1 MVLQNELN
9 RFVAKFDVTDFS
21 SERDNVC
28 RSLLPSLVC
37 VEEEDVISCFSR
49 LSPSKAQGR
58 MALSPFL
65 IGRKIVRE
73 HSWKYSANILGS

>member
-9 RFVAKFDVTDFS
+9 RFVAKFDVTNFS

-28 RSLLPSLVC
+28 RSLLLSLVC

-65 IGRKIVRE
+65 IGRIFFRE
-73 HSWKYSANILGS
+73 HSWKYSANILRS